1 MNIIAVCN
9 QKGGVAK
16 TTTAVNVAAGLA
28 AKKSN
33 RVLLIDLDPQGNA
46 SMACGVDKSS
56 LEQSVLDVLM
66 GESTIEKIAI
76 KTEFGR
82 LFIAPS
88 NQDLTVAE
96 VELNSIEHGYQQLSK
111 ALQDERDREAFD
123 YVIIDCPPTLNILT
137 VNALS
142 ASNYVLV
149 PIQCEYYALEGLT
162 GLLDTVSALRKSVN
176 KKLQVVGFLRTM
188 FDGRARLS
196 QEVSEQL
203 EAYLKDKVFKT
214 IIPRNIRLAE
224 APSHGLPVVYY
235 DRSSKGAVAYT
246 ALVKEL
252 EKRLKKKA
260 K

>member
-66 GESTIEKIAI
+66 GESTIEVVTI

-82 LFIAPS
+82 LSIAPS

-96 VELNSIEHGYQQLSK
+96 VELNSTDHGYQQLSK
-111 ALQDERDREAFD
+111 ALQNESVREAFD

-137 VNALS
+137 VNALA

-176 KKLQVVGFLRTM
+176 KKLQVIGFLRTM

-196 QEVSEQL
+196 QEVSDQL

-214 IIPRNIRLAE
+214 VIPRNIRLAE

-252 EKRLKKKA
+252 EKRLKKKT